1 MRSKTRSVFVI
12 ISLKLQLR
20 EKKKC
25 QRGRWNLW
33 KSKQNR
39 HAKRLSIWLFLIWSL
54 AIRTSYLTPFNLL
67 YTYMYFFFLITV
79 NDWVLF
85 YIILV
90 RELYNITSYVD
101 WYAFFNLIQWI
112 NCFKHFVIICM
123 QISKAIW
130 IFFFFFSKSRKDNQV
145 YFNFKASTL
154 FHHYKP

>member
-33 KSKQNR
+33 KFKQNR

-101 WYAFFNLIQWI
+101 WYAFFNLRSIQWI

-130 IFFFFFSKSRKDNQV
+130 IFFFFF
-145 YFNFKASTL
+145 
-154 FHHYKP
+154 